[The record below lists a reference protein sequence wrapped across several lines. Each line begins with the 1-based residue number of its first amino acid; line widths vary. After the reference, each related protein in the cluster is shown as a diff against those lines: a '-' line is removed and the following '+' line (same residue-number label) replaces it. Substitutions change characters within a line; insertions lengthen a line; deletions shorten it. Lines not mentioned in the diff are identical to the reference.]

1 MNVGPIIVKELRQL
15 RRDRRT
21 LSTIFLLPILVMVLF
36 GYGYGGPSG
45 KISIAIAN
53 LDRGPLG
60 KIYVDAAKSS
70 EYVMIKYYAKS
81 ESEALDMVARGMVY
95 AAIIIPETFTEH
107 FTSGKT
113 AYVTIVTD
121 ESIPAIAQSVK
132 VFSNQIG
139 YYFQLKA
146 AEKVGI
152 GKAETIYRTVYGPQV
167 SSMDTFLA
175 LVVAMVL
182 FLVPATLMGVSI
194 SRERERGTFEQLIV
208 SPLTKWDLLL
218 GKFIAYFMATLGEVF
233 LAILLAIYWFGATL
247 RGSLLDA
254 ILFSTLYL
262 IGNMGLGLLIS
273 VLSENQLQAQQAVI
287 LAFGPQLLFSG
298 TFIPVEVLGDV
309 AGMIAKVNPMAYFVW
324 GFRNI
329 FIKGAS
335 ILEVQE
341 NVVSLS
347 IYTLIML
354 ALSISLFRRSL
365 E

>member
-1 MNVGPIIVKELRQL
+1 MNFLPVVVKELRQL

-21 LSTIFLLPILVMVLF
+21 LSTVFLLPILVMVLF

-45 KISIAIAN
+45 KIAIAIAN

-60 KIYVDAAKSS
+60 RIYVDAAKAS
-70 EYVMIKYYAKS
+70 EYIVVKYYAES
-81 ESEALDMVARGMVY
+81 ESEALNLVVKGLVY

-107 FTSGKT
+107 FVSGKT
-113 AYVTIVTD
+113 AYVIVITD

-132 VFSNQIG
+132 VFSSQIG
-139 YYFQLKA
+139 YNFQLKA
-146 AEKVGI
+146 AERVGV
-152 GKAETIYRTVYGPQV
+152 GKAETIYKTVYGPQV

-208 SPLTKWDLLL
+208 SPLTKWDLLI
-218 GKFIAYFMATLGEVF
+218 GKFIAYFIATLSEVF
-233 LAILLAIYWFGATL
+233 LVILLAIYWFGATL
-247 RGSLLDA
+247 RGSLVDA
-254 ILFSTLYL
+254 IVFSILYL

-309 AGMIAKVNPMAYFVW
+309 AGMIAKINPMAYFVW

-335 ILEVQE
+335 ILEVQK
-341 NVVSLS
+341 NVISLL
-347 IYTLIML
+347 IYTLTML